1 MEIDIAQVDTQA
13 TQLVSIAIEESCD
26 CSSPSASSPRS
37 SGEETSYS
45 GVFKSINIG
54 IQG

>member
-1 MEIDIAQVDTQA
+1 MEIDIAQVDTRA
-13 TQLVSIAIEESCD
+13 TQVSIASEESCE

-45 GVFKSINIG
+45 GIFKSINVG